1 MGISVK
7 LRLPSI
13 SYVVARSWPDAVIG
27 RDNRL
32 PWHLRSD
39 FNRFRTITWG
49 HVIIMGRKTYESI
62 GKPLPKRISLV
73 LSREPISDT
82 RNSFWNLTET
92 AVLWVENRETAI
104 FYADIITISQG
115 QQEFF
120 VIGGAQMYEIFKD
133 LFNKIYITEVLT
145 GDSPN
150 GDAHFNFIFDQRKWK
165 TLREESVPAGPH
177 DDYPSKFSVLERKM
191 KTVRYVELPDYYT
204 ETEVRQRWVARQME
218 FIKSPRTAMPRKHQY
233 RLELEPA

>member
-1 MGISVK
+1 
-7 LRLPSI
+7 
-13 SYVVARSWPDAVIG
+13 
-27 RDNRL
+27 
-32 PWHLRSD
+32 
-39 FNRFRTITWG
+39 
-49 HVIIMGRKTYESI
+49 MGRKTYESI
-62 GKPLPKRISLV
+62 GKPLPNRISLV

-104 FYADIITISQG
+104 FYADIITISKG

-133 LFNKIYITEVLT
+133 LFNKIYITEVFT

-150 GDAHFNFIFDQRKWK
+150 GDAHFRFPFDQRRWR
-165 TLREESVPAGPH
+165 TLREESIPAGQY

-218 FIKSPRTAMPRKHQY
+218 FIKSPQTASPKNNFSYQY
-233 RLELEPA
+233 MLELEPA